1 MVRAV
6 DVPGPG
12 GPRLR
17 VGRLI
22 VLLVMMG
29 LLPTPS
35 IAQAPAAPSPAAGAQ
50 PAAPAPTREALIE
63 REQAAKVPTLKPY
76 TLGKVATI
84 FEKADV
90 IIEGGTLKWH
100 PFFQSA
106 YSGGGF
112 TLGAGRAFFLSPY
125 NLIDIRGS
133 YTIKGYKRIEAEFV
147 APRLFER
154 RARLS
159 VLGGW
164 REATQVG
171 FFGVGTDTAQENKTD
186 YLFRQPYGSALFT
199 IFPTRRA
206 LMLRAGAEF
215 TQWTQESGEGSSPSV
230 EEVYSTETLPGLG
243 AEVTYLHTQA
253 TVGFDWRPA
262 PGYARRGGFY
272 GVTFHDFTDQ
282 DDEFGFKMLEYEAI
296 QHIPLFRDTWVLSF
310 RGRVQTSTE
319 KDGEQVPFFM
329 LPALGGGSTLRGFD
343 SWRFRDQNSLLLQAE
358 WRVMINRYLD
368 LALFYD
374 AGTVATRREDLDF
387 DRLKD
392 DFGVGIRFHGPFAT
406 PLRVELAKSHE
417 GLALVFASTPSF

>member
-1 MVRAV
+1 MVRAAE
-6 DVPGPG
+6 
-12 GPRLR
+12 

-22 VLLVMMG
+22 VLFMMMG

-35 IAQAPAAPSPAAGAQ
+35 VAQAPAAPPAAGGAQ
-50 PAAPAPTREALIE
+50 PAPATTREALIE

-76 TLGKVATI
+76 AHGTVERI
-84 FEKADV
+84 FDKADA

-112 TLGAGRAFFLSPY
+112 TLGAGRAFFVSPY
-125 NLIDIRGS
+125 NLIDVRGS
-133 YTIKGYKRIEAEFV
+133 YTIKSYKRIEAEFI
-147 APRLFER
+147 APRLFDR
-154 RARLS
+154 RAKLS

-171 FFGVGTDTAQENKTD
+171 FFGVGTDSLLEDEAN
-186 YLFRQPYGSALFT
+186 YLFKQPYGSALFT
-199 IFPTRRA
+199 ILPTRRA
-206 LMLRAGAEF
+206 LMLRGGAEY
-215 TQWTQESGEGSSPSV
+215 TRWTQESGEGGSPSV
-230 EEVYSTETLPGLG
+230 EEVYPTGTLPGLG

-262 PGYARRGGFY
+262 PGYAKRGGFY
-272 GVTFHDFTDQ
+272 GVTFHDFADQ
-282 DDEFGFKMLEYEAI
+282 DDEFGFKMIEYEAI
-296 QHIPLFRDTWVLSF
+296 QHVPILRDTWVLSF
-310 RGRVQTSTE
+310 RGRVQTTGD
-319 KDGEQVPFFM
+319 KDGEQTPFFM
-329 LPALGGGSTLRGFD
+329 LPALGGGSTLRGFN
-343 SWRFRDQNSLLLQAE
+343 SWRFRDKNSLLLQAE

-374 AGTVATRREDLDF
+374 AGTVAARREDLDF

-392 DFGVGIRFHGPFAT
+392 DFGVGVRFHGPFAT

-417 GLALVFASTPSF
+417 SLTLVFASTPSF